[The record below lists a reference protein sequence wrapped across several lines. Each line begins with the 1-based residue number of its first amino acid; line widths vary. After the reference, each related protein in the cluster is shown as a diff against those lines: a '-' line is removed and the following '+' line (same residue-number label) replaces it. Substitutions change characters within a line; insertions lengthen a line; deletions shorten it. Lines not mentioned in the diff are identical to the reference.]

1 MIINYEP
8 QHIDLEEQGQCN
20 LVLIAARYAGPRS
33 SIAVGQYRQDAAW
46 PGASPFQSSGDRD
59 DPEPGPAQGALIPD
73 WTDEDTDNRT
83 VETLEADPDI
93 EVFYRPEDIA
103 REMLTG
109 NYLDPNVF
117 GRGFNADLRDR
128 VFDALGLEDV
138 GVRNEAEYRAQLR
151 EIAGIDADAEERR
164 AETRDDSR
172 VSEYRREHARPD
184 LINAA
189 SILGHEDAN
198 GAGRI
203 ELATWLAD
211 QDAEA
216 VRFALAGK
224 VEAARDVLAGD
235 DPADTSEFTAADAE
249 AMYDFDELKAVVKTV
264 REGTGEFSLSGAS
277 TASMAAFLVE
287 DKGLGEAEIDAH
299 LTG

>member
-20 LVLIAARYAGPRS
+20 LVLIAARYTGPRS
-33 SIAVGQYRQDAAW
+33 SIAAGQYRQDAAW

-73 WTDEDTDNRT
+73 WTDEDTENRT

-172 VSEYRREHARPD
+172 VSEYRREYARPD
-184 LINAA
+184 LISAA
-189 SILGHEDAN
+189 TFNPTRVHLKRVSRTSLTSDRARSISPSES
-198 GAGRI
+198 
-203 ELATWLAD
+203 
-211 QDAEA
+211 
-216 VRFALAGK
+216 
-224 VEAARDVLAGD
+224 
-235 DPADTSEFTAADAE
+235 DPRQEPS
-249 AMYDFDELKAVVKTV
+249 TV
-264 REGTGEFSLSGAS
+264 IAS
-277 TASMAAFLVE
+277 KSKDLP
-287 DKGLGEAEIDAH
+287 K
-299 LTG
+299 